1 MDLGCPGE
9 ITTTFVHGG
18 KCPYAEG
25 SQLAAAE
32 AFLSAHQGQV
42 AFVTI
47 DIGGDDITGRR
58 RSQSPSS
65 LS

>member
-1 MDLGCPGE
+1 M
-9 ITTTFVHGG
+9 
-18 KCPYAEG
+18 
-25 SQLAAAE
+25 AAAE